1 MSYKED
7 LNIIRDLAAEVAE
20 LSNLPRYEQARHKWI
35 EHNDL
40 QGGTEPLIWVCPD
53 DDGGWLELVP
63 CSSLKSEDED
73 LRVLEHRLRKLIYQ
87 HMYFNDDYVQEP
99 ILRYDMPGEY
109 TGYTYADASQKSA
122 WGIPIHAKGI
132 SSGAYHLDNYLDKEE
147 NVEKL
152 LHHEVDFIPDDAEY
166 RRLYTKYSEA
176 VDGLIEIQFI
186 IPYVTLVQSL
196 LIELVHLRG
205 LAELMMDLYDN
216 PEWLHKIL
224 DHMSASKARLLE
236 RLEQKNMLYDNR
248 SNLYTGSGGLGYTSH
263 QKGNHHKGDGS
274 AKLSDM
280 WGFADAQE
288 FSDVSPAMFS
298 EFAIAYQKRGLNKFG
313 LISYGCCEPLNNK
326 FDMIFSSLPNIRRLS
341 VSPWSD
347 VNIAA
352 ENIKNKAIFSWKP
365 NPSLICCG
373 IDEQTVSKMLAET
386 ANATRNCVTEIILKD
401 VRTCAGT
408 PEYMQKFIEMSR
420 NAFK

>member
-7 LNIIRDLAAEVAE
+7 LKIIRTLAAEVAE
-20 LSNLPRYEQARHKWI
+20 LSKLPRYECARRKWT

-40 QGGTEPLIWVCPD
+40 KRCTEPLIWVCPD

-63 CSSLKSEDED
+63 YSSLKTEYADM
-73 LRVLEHRLRKLIYQ
+73 RVLEHRLRKLIYQ
-87 HMYFNDDYVQEP
+87 HKHFNDDYVQEP
-99 ILRYDMPGEY
+99 VLRFDIPGEY
-109 TGYTYADASQKSA
+109 TGYTYADAYQKFA
-122 WGIPIHAKGI
+122 WGIPIHAKGVT
-132 SSGAYHLDNYLDKEE
+132 SGAYHLDNYLDDEE

-152 LHHEVDFIPDDAEY
+152 LQHEVDFIPDDAEY
-166 RRLYTKYSEA
+166 RRLSTKYTEA

-205 LAELMMDLYDN
+205 LTELMMDLYDN

-224 DHMSASKARLLE
+224 DHMSASKARLLD
-236 RLEQKNMLYDNR
+236 RLEQKGMLYDNR
-248 SNLYTGSGGLGYTSH
+248 TNIYTGSGGLGYTSH
-263 QKGNHHKGDGS
+263 HMGDGS
-274 AKLSDM
+274 AKLSNM
-280 WGFADAQE
+280 WGFADSQE

-298 EFAIAYQKRGLNKFG
+298 ELAIAYQKRGLNKFG

-352 ENIKNKAIFSWKP
+352 ENIRNKAIFSWKP

-373 IDEQTVSKMLAET
+373 IDELTVSKMLAET
-386 ANATRNCVTEIILKD
+386 AKATKGCVTEIILKD
-401 VRTCAGT
+401 VRTCDGT
-408 PEYMQKFIEMSR
+408 PEHMQKFIEMTR
-420 NAFK
+420 HAFK